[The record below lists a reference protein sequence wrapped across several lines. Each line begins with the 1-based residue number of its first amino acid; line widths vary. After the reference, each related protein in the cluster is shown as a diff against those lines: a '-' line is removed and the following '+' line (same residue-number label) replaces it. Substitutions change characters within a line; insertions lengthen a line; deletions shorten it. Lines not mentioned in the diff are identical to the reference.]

1 MLRDIEHSAAGK
13 VAAILATAPSTESV
27 SEAKPTGKPMEIA
40 EELIDLMTTHV
51 NQTVGT
57 SLSDF
62 VILLPVSLVAVLERA
77 AQRAGQDSIE
87 DLIGAGVQPY
97 TGTDHGIFMLPKLFT
112 SLSYRERQDGS
123 VWRIEATRNPNA
135 QGWDLEIMAVVD
147 IIANGMVKVKLTT
160 DGLQTVQVPFPL
172 VTRIALS

>member
-1 MLRDIEHSAAGK
+1 
-13 VAAILATAPSTESV
+13 
-27 SEAKPTGKPMEIA
+27 
-40 EELIDLMTTHV
+40 
-51 NQTVGT
+51 
-57 SLSDF
+57 
-62 VILLPVSLVAVLERA
+62 VILLPVSQVAVLERA

-87 DLIGAGVQPY
+87 DLIGAGVQAY

-172 VTRIALS
+172 VTNVKLTAE